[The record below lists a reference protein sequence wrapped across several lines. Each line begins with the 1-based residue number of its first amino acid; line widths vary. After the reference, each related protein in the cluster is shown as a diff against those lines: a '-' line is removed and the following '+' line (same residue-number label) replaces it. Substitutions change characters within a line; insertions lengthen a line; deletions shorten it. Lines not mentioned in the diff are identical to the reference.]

1 MENKENFAIDSVRSL
16 DSNGYLHIAESPLTK
31 ETVNPYYGREIPDW
45 ETSGLDPE
53 KIYNGY
59 RSGSE
64 LKKAL
69 KTFNGIPL
77 LITHK
82 LDSASEPLKE
92 ERIGS
97 VGTNA
102 LWKPPYIFNAITVTD
117 KAAIELIESGN
128 QKELSACYRY
138 KPEFVKG
145 TFEGVSYDFIMTD
158 IEANH
163 VAIVDEGRA
172 GADVYVYD
180 SSLVG
185 VQFRPSVTDNNIDN
199 NTISKE
205 NDMPKKVEELRQAA
219 KVFMDAFNGFL
230 DEEGAEQEHASDEAD
245 VKKAMDKA
253 GCDAEDPAQQKAF
266 AEGVKHGE
274 TVQKTEPK
282 KANGEHA
289 KDEDG
294 AKKAMDKAGCDADD
308 PAQQKA
314 FAEGVKYGESKEK
327 TEPKKLDGEHEA
339 EGTKKQ
345 ITGDN
350 KDISAKDS
358 KLAFDKAIAGA
369 EERGAA
375 KAVAKLKSLYEAA
388 ESVRGTVIVKPLAY
402 DSASDIYAAAL
413 GQEGVSIASVDRG
426 AYRSLYLA
434 VVKNKRQSDKP
445 NYAADSGQMEDTPFS
460 KNVKVEE

>member
-1 MENKENFAIDSVRSL
+1 MAIKDKLAIDSNRHF
-16 DSNGYLHIAESPLTK
+16 DGNGYLHIAESPLTK
-31 ETVNPYYGREIPDW
+31 EVVNPYWGREIPDW
-45 ETSGLDPE
+45 QEMGLDPE
-53 KIYNGY
+53 AIYQGY
-59 RSGSE
+59 RSGVE

-69 KTFNGIPL
+69 NTFNGVPL
-77 LITHK
+77 LLLHK
-82 LDSASEPLKE
+82 IDSAKVPLKE
-92 ERIGS
+92 ERVGS
-97 VGTNA
+97 IGTNA
-102 LWKPPYIFNAITVTD
+102 VWKPPYIFNAITVTD
-117 KAAIELIESGN
+117 KAAIDLIESGV

-138 KPEFVKG
+138 KPVFKKG
-145 TFEGVSYDFIMTD
+145 VFENVEYDFIMTD
-158 IEANH
+158 IEVNH
-163 VAIVDEGRA
+163 VALVDEGRA
-172 GADVYVYD
+172 GHDVHVFD
-180 SSLVG
+180 KQINL
-185 VQFRPSVTDNNIDN
+185 
-199 NTISKE
+199 SKE

-274 TVQKTEPK
+274 SKEKTEPK
-282 KANGEHA
+282 KTDGEHA
-289 KDEDG
+289 KDEDDV
-294 AKKAMDKAGCDADD
+294 KKAMDKAGCDGED

-339 EGTKKQ
+339 EGMKKQ
-345 ITGDN
+345 TAGDN

-369 EERGAA
+369 EERGAT
-375 KAVAKLKSLYEAA
+375 KAVSKLKSLYEAA

-402 DSASDIYAAAL
+402 DSAADIYAAAL
-413 GQEGVSIASVDRG
+413 GQEGVSIASVDSG

-434 VVKNKRQSDKP
+434 VVKNKRQPDKP
-445 NYAADSGQMEDTPFS
+445 NYAADSAQMEDTPFS
-460 KNVKVEE
+460 KNVKIEE